1 MTERQTDGRGTSER
15 IHRGTGG
22 DAWRASPK
30 PPADSP
36 GAAAGDAGAGRR
48 SATASVADRFVEE
61 QLFEED
67 VRAVLGMM
75 RPHRRERLLGWAE
88 HRTGGTDFR
97 ATISW
102 DPSFGRAPQS
112 PDEQKLAVPRMVD
125 VLATILVGSVKDQ
138 DELTAAEEFH
148 IYRGIIRDLYFRI
161 DEMQSCYE

>member
-1 MTERQTDGRGTSER
+1 MMERQTTGRGTSENTF
-15 IHRGTGG
+15 RGGR
-22 DAWRASPK
+22 DEAWRAPHK
-30 PPADSP
+30 PPAAAPASAATP
-36 GAAAGDAGAGRR
+36 RPPAGCAAA
-48 SATASVADRFVEE
+48 ADRFIED

-67 VRAVLGMM
+67 LRAVLAMM
-75 RPHRRERLLGWAE
+75 RPHRRERLMGWAE
-88 HRTGGTDFR
+88 HRTGGADFR

-102 DPSFGRAPQS
+102 DQSFDHARQS
-112 PDEQKLAVPRMVD
+112 PDERRLCIPRMVD